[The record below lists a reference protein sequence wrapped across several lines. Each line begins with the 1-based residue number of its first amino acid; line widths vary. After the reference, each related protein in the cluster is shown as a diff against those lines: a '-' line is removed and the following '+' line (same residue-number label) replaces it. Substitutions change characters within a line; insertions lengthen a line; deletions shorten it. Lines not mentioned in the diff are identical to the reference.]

1 MKVAVAGC
9 CHGALDATYK
19 QVHELET
26 QNNYKID
33 LVLINGDFQA
43 VRNHQDLECMASPD
57 RHKKLGDFYKY
68 YTGEATAPVLT
79 LVVGGNHEASNY
91 MWELYHGGWLAPNIY
106 YLGGS
111 GCVGFG
117 GLRIAG
123 VSGIYKS
130 YDYRRGHH
138 EHLPYKKSDVRS
150 AYHTRLYD
158 VIKLWQLSSPDV
170 FMSHDW
176 PVEITK
182 HGDLASLLKEKPH
195 FRASVE
201 KGELGSPPMMDL
213 LWSLR
218 PAYWFSA
225 HMHCKFEAIVYHE
238 PGARRIPSAPELINH
253 NRNQRDNLN
262 APLDEA
268 HARALVPE
276 PQSGMTQSPDKAPT
290 EDESNT
296 TITEEA
302 PPSSEQSQSRHS
314 THFLALDRCVP
325 GVPYMHVLDIVSSM
339 ASSAP
344 PLKLTYDREWLA
356 ISRALHP
363 FLSTT
368 RRQTPLPPPWEM
380 APLISESQ
388 RWVDEHVGEQEISH
402 VQQFVMTAPGPIN
415 TDQRP
420 LQNLQQPPRYE
431 NPQTEAFC
439 QMLGL
444 ENKVNPP
451 PT

>member
-1 MKVAVAGC
+1 VAVAGC

-19 QVHELET
+19 QVQELET

-43 VRNHQDLECMASPD
+43 LRNHQDLECMASPY
-57 RHKKLGDFYKY
+57 RHKKLGNFYKY
-68 YTGEATAPVLT
+68 YTGEVTAPVLT
-79 LVVGGNHEASNY
+79 IVVGGNHEASNY

-130 YDYRRGHH
+130 YDYRLGYH
-138 EHLPYKKSDVRS
+138 EHLPYSQSDVRS

-158 VIKLWQLSSPDV
+158 VVKLQQLSPPDV

-182 HGDLASLLKEKPH
+182 YGDLASLLKEKPN

-225 HMHCKFEAIVYHE
+225 HMHCKFEAIVHHDPGSE
-238 PGARRIPSAPELINH
+238 IDLAAIQNPDTVPIGNMVNDSTGARPSFLTSIPLQGNVA
-253 NRNQRDNLN
+253 
-262 APLDEA
+262 
-268 HARALVPE
+268 
-276 PQSGMTQSPDKAPT
+276 SGAAKKGSGD
-290 EDESNT
+290 
-296 TITEEA
+296 
-302 PPSSEQSQSRHS
+302 QSQSGTS
-314 THFLALDRCVP
+314 TYFLALDRCVP
-325 GVPYMHVLDIVSSM
+325 GVPYMHVLDITP
-339 ASSAP
+339 SSAVP
-344 PLKLTYDREWLA
+344 STSSLELTYDREWLA

-368 RRQTPLPPPWEM
+368 RKQKPLPSPRDM
-380 APLISESQ
+380 ATLISESQ
-388 RWVDEHVGEQEISH
+388 HWVDKHVRVRDIAR
-402 VQQFVMTAPGPIN
+402 VQQFVATAPGPIN

-420 LQNLQQPPRYE
+420 PQNLQQPPQYQ

-439 QMLGL
+439 KMLEL

-451 PT
+451 PA